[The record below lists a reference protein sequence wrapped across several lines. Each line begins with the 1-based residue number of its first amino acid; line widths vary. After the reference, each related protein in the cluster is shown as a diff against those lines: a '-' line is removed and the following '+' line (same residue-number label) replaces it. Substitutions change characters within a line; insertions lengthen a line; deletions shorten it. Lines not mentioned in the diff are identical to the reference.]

1 MDLAGFDEG
10 SDFSSLGG
18 GPGGGG
24 GGGRFSWGLR
34 FRGYD
39 GAP

>member
-24 GGGRFSWGLR
+24 GRFSWGLR